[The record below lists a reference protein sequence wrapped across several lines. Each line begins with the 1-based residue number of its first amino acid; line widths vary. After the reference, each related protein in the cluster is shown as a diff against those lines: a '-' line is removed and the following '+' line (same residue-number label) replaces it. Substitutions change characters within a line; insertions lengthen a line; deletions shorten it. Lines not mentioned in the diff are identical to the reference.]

1 MLPAFVLQLD
11 VLERDGVP
19 ARIQVRQ
26 CLVFRHPAPMD
37 DIPMH
42 RLSFL
47 VQQLDPDLLP
57 EILDCGG
64 GLPAPGDYANPGTWL
79 VGTAM
84 PRFIVPSA
92 TLRRTR
98 QVPV

>member
-1 MLPAFVLQLD
+1 GSRKSSGVAPCATGRITSSLLGGLGERQVVLPAFVLQLD

-57 EILDCGG
+57 EILEG
-64 GLPAPGDYANPGTWL
+64 
-79 VGTAM
+79 
-84 PRFIVPSA
+84 
-92 TLRRTR
+92 LRRYALV
-98 QVPV
+98 Q